1 MNAESVGLFQIWW
14 KKTTADPTQCL
25 NKNQDQ
31 KVKVPTLTFGHLSGA
46 FVVLGVGYG
55 IAFLTFLSELVYRF
69 YQMEKSV
76 ILMDL

>member
-31 KVKVPTLTFGHLSGA
+31 KVKVPTLTLGHLSGA
-46 FVVLGVGYG
+46 FVVLGVGYALSFL
-55 IAFLTFLSELVYRF
+55 AFIFELI
-69 YQMEKSV
+69 YQLCWIDNSIK
-76 ILMDL
+76 